1 MNRWVLITKRI
12 IDIIL
17 ALTGLV
23 LFLPL
28 FPFIAIAI
36 KLDSNG
42 PVFFSQRRV
51 GLVTKDKT
59 GYFNM
64 LKFRTMYADVE
75 SKTGPVWAVDD
86 DPRITRV
93 GRFLRK
99 TRLDELPQLL
109 NVLAGDMSII
119 GPRPER
125 PFFVEKLDKSIP
137 YYNERVYWVKPG
149 ITGLAQVNCEYDTD
163 MESVKNK
170 LYYDH
175 AYAARITSFLEF
187 LRTDFGIILQTLWVM
202 VKGKGAK

>member
-1 MNRWVLITKRI
+1 MNWWVLITKRM

-17 ALTGLV
+17 VLIGLV

-36 KLDSNG
+36 KLDSRG
-42 PVFFSQRRV
+42 PVFFSQKRV

-59 GYFNM
+59 RYFNM
-64 LKFRTMYADVE
+64 MKFRTMYTDVE
-75 SKTGPVWAVDD
+75 SKTGPVWAVDN

-93 GRFLRK
+93 GNFLRRA
-99 TRLDELPQLL
+99 RLDELPQLF

-125 PFFVEKLDKSIP
+125 PFFVEKLDESIP

-149 ITGLAQVNCEYDTD
+149 ITGLAQINCDYDTD

-175 AYAARITSFLEF
+175 AYAARITNFFEF
-187 LRTDFGIILQTLWVM
+187 LRTDFEIILQTFLVM
-202 VKGKGAK
+202 ARGKGAK